1 MINYIKNHI
10 VYPIFVL
17 LGWHEE
23 DRFLK
28 LSTKNLTTH
37 QSYIAKKIPFVIR
50 GGAKKLNAYSK
61 WSDGYLS
68 KAFGSEI
75 LDVET
80 SYDGRYNPDSPTTKS
95 DLVGMTFKEFIQDYS
110 YNKKGDEQYY
120 LASPKIPIEL
130 LKDTSRPDLLKL
142 INSMRSKK
150 RKGPLDV
157 QLFLG
162 NNNNVSPM
170 HTDSYHNFYHMVD
183 GEKEVLLI
191 PSMHTPQMKP
201 YVKINHL
208 KIPDI
213 ENIDY
218 KKYPDMKGVPV
229 FKIHLK
235 KGDLLYIPYGCWHQM
250 KGSKT
255 RNLAVALWY

>member
-1 MINYIKNHI
+1 MIQYIKNQI
-10 VYPIFVL
+10 LYPIFVL

-28 LSTKNLTTH
+28 LSGKNLSTH
-37 QSYIAKKIPFVIR
+37 QTYIAKKIPFVIR
-50 GGAKKLNAYSK
+50 GGAKELTAYSK
-61 WSDGYLS
+61 WTDKYLS
-68 KAFGSEI
+68 KAFGNEV

-80 SYDGRYNPDSPTTKS
+80 SFDGRYNPDSPTTKS
-95 DLVGMTFKEFIQDYS
+95 DLVGMTFKEFSEDYKT
-110 YNKKGDEQYY
+110 NRKGDEQYF
-120 LASPKIPIEL
+120 LASPKIPATL
-130 LKDTSRPDLLKL
+130 LKDTNRPDLLKL
-142 INSMRSKK
+142 INSMRSRK
-150 RKGPLDV
+150 RRGPLDV

-183 GEKEVLLI
+183 GDKKILLI
-191 PSMHTPQMKP
+191 PSMYTLQMKP
-201 YVKINHL
+201 YVKVNHL
-208 KIPDI
+208 KIPDV

-218 KKYPDMKGVPV
+218 KKYPAMKGVPI

-250 KGSKT
+250 KGSTT
-255 RNLAVALWY
+255 RNLAVALWF